1 MTVEK
6 EPQTEAERK
15 EAARLK
21 KERLEKWLS
30 ELPCI
35 TPPTREMGKV
45 VFDPIE
51 IPGEPLSQTII
62 KARRC

>member
-1 MTVEK
+1 MAVEK

-21 KERLEKWLS
+21 KERLEKRLAVH
-30 ELPCI
+30 PGI

-45 VFDPIE
+45 VFDPSRS
-51 IPGEPLSQTII
+51 GAS
-62 KARRC
+62 RCPAP